1 MDNFRFIFDDPDDFI
16 QREMMQGHFFEEEE
30 LKNVSTLLNKDS
42 TILDVGAHIGS
53 HTIYWSKI
61 TKVKLVYA
69 VEPILRAYKMLLAN
83 LALNYCHNVNVDYIG
98 LALGKEHETRYASQN
113 FENNLGS
120 TSLVSKSFDSQ
131 REQITVVPGDV
142 LFADKAI
149 DFIKID
155 VEKMELDVL
164 DGLKNTIQK
173 NKPIIFI
180 EVQDENKNDF
190 QLWMAENDY
199 RFGDIVLDNKKN
211 KGYFENLV
219 VFPK

>member
-1 MDNFRFIFDDPDDFI
+1 
-16 QREMMQGHFFEEEE
+16 MMQGHFFEEEE
-30 LKNVSTLLNKDS
+30 LKTVSSLLTKDS
-42 TILDVGAHIGS
+42 IILDVGAHIGS

-61 TKVKLVYA
+61 TQAKLIYV

-98 LALGKEHETRYASQN
+98 LALGKDRETRYASQN

-120 TSLVSKSFDSQ
+120 TSLISKSFNLQ
-131 REQITVVPGDV
+131 REQIKVVPGDD
-142 LFADKAI
+142 LFADKSI

-164 DGLKNTIQK
+164 YGLKNTIRK
-173 NKPIIFI
+173 NKPIVFI
-180 EVQDENKNDF
+180 EVQDENKKDF
-190 QLWMAENDY
+190 QLWMAENNY
-199 RFGDIVLDNKKN
+199 KFGDIILDNRKN